1 MATRQPPRMG
11 DQRGQSLVVITLFMM
26 SLLGMAA
33 MAIDVGS
40 WYQTKRSLQADADS
54 AALAGV
60 ASLPAGWSYA
70 QTAAQTYY
78 AKNGLGSDS
87 VTYANPTVNS
97 SGDSVRVTATRTLP
111 GFFAKLFGHS
121 TVTITA
127 TSQAT
132 LYSFSKVVST
142 GQLMPWGVMRT
153 TWTPGQSYPIYT
165 DNSSANNGALDLKVK
180 SGSTCNNTYGSNDYR
195 NSISGG
201 NIVCDVSV
209 GDVIDTNP
217 GNNAGPTRQGI
228 DGRITS
234 WDPINAI
241 VSFGANGQVTVLKPN
256 SPQLIMVPIVENTNG
271 STTWPNGSGQVRVVG
286 FAYFVLVSPGYT
298 NNGKTVNGTFVG
310 IQNNDTTWSTGSWNG
325 ANNSAYTARLTS

>member
-1 MATRQPPRMG
+1 MATRQAPRMG

-87 VTYANPTVNS
+87 VTYTNPTVNS

-111 GFFAKLFGHS
+111 SFFAKLFGHS
-121 TVTITA
+121 SVTITA
-127 TSQAT
+127 SSQAT

-180 SGSTCNNTYGSNDYR
+180 SGSACNNTYGSHDYR

-228 DGRITS
+228 DGRVTS

-325 ANNSAYTARLTS
+325 ANNSAFTARLTS